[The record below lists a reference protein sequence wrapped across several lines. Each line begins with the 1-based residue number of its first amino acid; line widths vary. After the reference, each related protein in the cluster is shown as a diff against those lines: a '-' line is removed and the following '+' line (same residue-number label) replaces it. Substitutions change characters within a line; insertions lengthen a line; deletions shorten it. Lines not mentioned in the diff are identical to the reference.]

1 MPSNEYQRNKLQ
13 RFETYVDIDIQEE
26 LEHIKLVSI
35 LKELRTSIYK
45 YWMYTKGGKRKEEH

>member
-45 YWMYTKGGKRKEEH
+45 Y